1 MIRMPKSGQRAP
13 ARGSIELPK
22 VSSPILA
29 PPEPMLLSD
38 AAGEVVLIDPCPMTR
53 EPLVYM
59 LNGRAEGL
67 LVHGVPDASACQAE
81 VLDLAM
87 LNIHAAPVDTEE
99 TRRQLDTLRAAYGA
113 SLPIAVIADPGEP
126 GSAADAVQRLGL
138 NGYLPTSLSPAVAIA
153 AIRLVLAGG
162 TFIPLA
168 AQSPALPNPVT
179 GGELQPRGTD
189 AAEGGRLTAREAEV
203 LHLLRQGK
211 PNKIIAFELAI
222 AESTVKVHIRSIM
235 KKLNATNRTQAALLP
250 AADQQEPPQARSA

>member
-13 ARGSIELPK
+13 AQGSIELLP
-22 VSSPILA
+22 VSGRILA
-29 PPEPMLLSD
+29 SPQPSGDP
-38 AAGEVVLIDPCPMTR
+38 AGEVVLIDPCPMTR

-67 LVHGVPDASACQAE
+67 LVHGVPDASGCQAE
-81 VLDLAM
+81 VLDLVL
-87 LNIHAAPVDTEE
+87 LNIHAAPVDTED
-99 TRRQLDTLRAAYGA
+99 TRRQLDRLRSAYGM
-113 SLPIAVIADPGEP
+113 SLPIAVIADPGELS
-126 GSAADAVQRLGL
+126 GAADAIHRLGL

-162 TFIPLA
+162 TFIPA
-168 AQSPALPNPVT
+168 AAYGPAAAIPAP
-179 GGELQPRGTD
+179 GGELRPRDID
-189 AAEGGRLTAREAEV
+189 AAEGGRLTAREVEV

-211 PNKIIAFELAI
+211 PNKIIAFELTI

-250 AADQQEPPQARSA
+250 AVEQREPPQAQPA

>member
-59 LNGRAEGL
+59 LNGRADGL

-87 LNIHAAPVDTEE
+87 LNIHASPVDTEE
-99 TRRQLDTLRAAYGA
+99 TIRQL
-113 SLPIAVIADPGEP
+113 
-126 GSAADAVQRLGL
+126 
-138 NGYLPTSLSPAVAIA
+138 
-153 AIRLVLAGG
+153 
-162 TFIPLA
+162 
-168 AQSPALPNPVT
+168 
-179 GGELQPRGTD
+179 
-189 AAEGGRLTAREAEV
+189 
-203 LHLLRQGK
+203 
-211 PNKIIAFELAI
+211 
-222 AESTVKVHIRSIM
+222 
-235 KKLNATNRTQAALLP
+235 
-250 AADQQEPPQARSA
+250 